1 VIIIDRHRNVHSQPT
16 RSKVELSDFKEVGP
30 YLDEAYQARMR
41 LRRSSERPGESPQL
55 RHGRT
60 DAGAFVIDEVRMPGT
75 VEATPDA
82 LNRVMAVW
90 PSAGRVSGHCAGLD
104 GTAGAGDIALISQP
118 DMPYEAL
125 SEDLTAT
132 VLLLDPALVVGAAH
146 GKLEA
151 VRRRP
156 LRFEQFAPIDV
167 AAAKLWRDTVTYVR
181 DCVLADD
188 TKATPLVLGHAG
200 RLLGA
205 VTLSTFPGVVPEDSA
220 AHDRTDST
228 PLLLRRA
235 IAYIEENA
243 TNDIALNDIASAVH
257 VSPRAVQ
264 YMFRRHLETTPL
276 QYLRRIRLS
285 HAHRDL
291 IAGDRKCDTVTA
303 VAAKWGF
310 AHTGR
315 FAVMYRE
322 AYGRS
327 PHDTLRG

>member
-1 VIIIDRHRNVHSQPT
+1 MIDDATNTQLRPV
-16 RSKVELSDFKEVGP
+16 RSNVELSDPHQVGP
-30 YLDEAYQARMR
+30 YLEAAYQARMR
-41 LRRSSERPGESPQL
+41 LHRSTDHAGESPLL

-60 DAGAFVIDEVRMPGT
+60 DAGAFVIDEMRMPGT
-75 VEATPDA
+75 VDAKPDA

-90 PSAGRVSGHCAGLD
+90 VNAGRVSGHCD
-104 GTAGAGDIALISQP
+104 GVDSAAGAGDIALMSQP
-118 DMPYEAL
+118 DLPYEVL

-151 VRRRP
+151 VKARS
-156 LRFEQFAPIDV
+156 LRFEQFTPV
-167 AAAKLWRDTVTYVR
+167 NAAAARMWRDTVTYVR

-205 VTLSTFPGVVPEDSA
+205 VTMSAFPGVVPTAQA
-220 AHDRTDST
+220 AQYRTDAS

-243 TNDIALNDIASAVH
+243 GNDIALSDIALAVH
-257 VSPRAVQ
+257 ISPRAVQ

-276 QYLRRIRLS
+276 QYLRRIRLDR
-285 HAHRDL
+285 AHREL
-291 IAGDRKCDTVTA
+291 IVADRKRDTVTA
-303 VAAKWGF
+303 IAAKWGF

-327 PHDTLRG
+327 PHATLRD

>member
-1 VIIIDRHRNVHSQPT
+1 MIDKHINMHGRPT
-16 RSKVELSDFKEVGP
+16 RSSVELSDPCEVGP
-30 YLDEAYQARMR
+30 YLDAAYQARMR
-41 LRRSSERPGESPQL
+41 LRRTTERSGEAPLL

-60 DAGAFVIDEVRMPGT
+60 DAGSFVIDEMRMPGT
-75 VEATPDA
+75 VEAAPDA

-90 PSAGRVSGHCAGLD
+90 PSAGRVSGHCDGINGAAGS
-104 GTAGAGDIALISQP
+104 GDVALLSQP
-118 DMPYEAL
+118 ALPYEAL

-151 VRRRP
+151 VRSRS
-156 LRFEQFAPIDV
+156 LRFERFTPVSAT
-167 AAAKLWRDTVTYVR
+167 AARMWRDTVTYVR

-205 VTLSTFPGVVPEDSA
+205 VTLSAFPGVMPDDSA
-220 AHDRTDST
+220 AHDRTDAT

-243 TNDIALNDIASAVH
+243 TNDIALNDIALAVH

-276 QYLRRIRLS
+276 QYLRRIRLAQ
-285 HAHRDL
+285 AHRDL
-291 IAGDRKCDTVTA
+291 TAADRKHDTVTA
-303 VAAKWGF
+303 IAAKWGF

-322 AYGRS
+322 AFGRS
-327 PHDTLRG
+327 PHATLRD

>member
-1 VIIIDRHRNVHSQPT
+1 
-16 RSKVELSDFKEVGP
+16 
-30 YLDEAYQARMR
+30 MR
-41 LRRSSERPGESPQL
+41 LHRTTEPAGESPLL

-60 DAGAFVIDEVRMPGT
+60 DAGAFVIDEMRMPGT
-75 VEATPDA
+75 VEAKPDA
-82 LNRVMAVW
+82 LNRVMVVW
-90 PSAGRVSGHCAGLD
+90 PSAGRVSGHCD
-104 GTAGAGDIALISQP
+104 GIDGAAGAGDVALMSHP
-118 DMPYEAL
+118 ALPYDAL

-146 GKLEA
+146 GKLQS
-151 VRRRP
+151 VRSRS
-156 LRFEQFAPIDV
+156 LRFEQFTPVNA
-167 AAAKLWRDTVTYVR
+167 AAAKMWRDTVTYIR
-181 DCVLADD
+181 DSVLADD
-188 TKATPLVLGHAG
+188 AKATPLVLGHAG

-205 VTLSTFPGVVPEDSA
+205 VTLSTFPGVVPDDSP
-220 AHDRTDST
+220 AHDRTDAT

-243 TNDIALNDIASAVH
+243 TSDIALNDIALAVH

-276 QYLRRIRLS
+276 QYLRRIRLAQ
-285 HAHRDL
+285 AHRDL
-291 IAGDRKCDTVTA
+291 IAGDRKRDTVTA
-303 VAAKWGF
+303 IAAKWGF

-327 PHDTLRG
+327 PHATLRD